1 MSRKEEIEARKLEL
15 RDEIEAAEDTAK
27 VEELTQ
33 EVDALVVSLT
43 KAMEDL
49 KEKPVEKPFPF
60 EDVFKGQWYYEYV
73 DQAYQLGL
81 MTGATETL
89 FKPVVSMN
97 RGMVAIVLHRMEGAE
112 EVAYA
117 PIFPDVYDKQYFTT
131 AVMWAK
137 QTGIITGYNNGT
149 FMPLKEVTREEMA
162 TMIQRFA
169 KYKGLD
175 VTSSK
180 DITYFQ
186 DYADISTYAKA
197 PIQWCVENGVL
208 SGKFE
213 GTKVD
218 PLGTAS
224 RAECAKMLVQAYKVI
239 YK

>member
-1 MSRKEEIEARKLEL
+1 MCIHCLSFINLLIKSINLFT
-15 RDEIEAAEDTAK
+15 DTATFTPLCTNGIKSSPVQK
-27 VEELTQ
+27 VFTLEEVT
-33 EVDALVVSLT
+33 
-43 KAMEDL
+43 
-49 KEKPVEKPFPF
+49 EKPFPF

-89 FKPVVSMN
+89 FKPTVSMN

-149 FMPLKEVTREEMA
+149 FMPLKNVTREEMA

-218 PLGTAS
+218 PLGTAT

>member
-1 MSRKEEIEARKLEL
+1 M
-15 RDEIEAAEDTAK
+15 
-27 VEELTQ
+27 TQ
-33 EVDALVVSLT
+33 VSVLPFALVTVT
-43 KAMEDL
+43 VDDMVE
-49 KEKPVEKPFPF
+49 PEKPFPF

-73 DQAYQLGL
+73 DEAYQLGL

-89 FKPVVSMN
+89 FKPTVSMN

-149 FMPLKEVTREEMA
+149 FMPLKNVTREEMA

-175 VTSSK
+175 VASSK
-180 DITYFQ
+180 DITYFK

-218 PLGTAS
+218 PLGTAT